1 MPLRI
6 YATALLLSSVLA
18 AGQSSRTPVL
28 VELFT
33 SEGCSS
39 CPPADALLARLE
51 RDQPIASANV
61 IVLSEHV
68 DYWDQLGWRDR
79 FSSHATTE
87 RQSRYSN
94 RFDLPDIYT
103 PQMVVDG
110 QSQFNGS
117 DPHAAS
123 RAIAQAAAHPR
134 AVALRLEP
142 LTLTGKML
150 SATLHVSS
158 PATADADLYAAIVD
172 PEDITQ
178 VRNGE
183 NGGKTLRHVGVV
195 RSLTRIGTLR
205 DLNGGPVAFAL
216 GTTGFGRPIRL
227 VVFAQSPNQGVI
239 LGVVASNLLT
249 SDQKSLALVRSHPG
263 NIGGSRN

>member
-1 MPLRI
+1 MLLRI
-6 YATALLLSSVLA
+6 YATAALLFSSVLA
-18 AGQSSRTPVL
+18 SSQSARTPVL

-51 RDQPIASANV
+51 RDQPVPSADI

-87 RQSRYSN
+87 RQSQYSN
-94 RFDLPDIYT
+94 RFNLPDIYT

-117 DPHAAS
+117 DFHAAS
-123 RAIAQAAAHPR
+123 QAIARAARTRP
-134 AVALRLEP
+134 LTLQLEP
-142 LTLTGKML
+142 PTLTGKML
-150 SATLHVSS
+150 SATLHASS
-158 PATADADLYAAIVD
+158 PSTANADLYAAIVD
-172 PEDITQ
+172 PEDTTQ

-183 NGGKTLRHVGVV
+183 NGGRTLRHVGVV
-195 RSLTRIGTLR
+195 RSLTRVGLLKDLAGKPLTFTL
-205 DLNGGPVAFAL
+205 DTSGL
-216 GTTGFGRPIRL
+216 GRPIRL
-227 VVFAQSPNQGVI
+227 VVFAQSQNQGVI
-239 LGVVASNLLT
+239 LGAVASNLLT
-249 SDQKSLALVRSHPG
+249 SDQKSIALVPTLPG